1 VHFVIKSC
9 ILVAK
14 EKSITLAFGCWVSE
28 AGFNVLMHL
37 LDFWFGGGSFLNL
50 FLGHVLGS
58 PLFRPRSFS
67 LAPYIFAVASFS
79 SDVFF
84 LSSLCFGVAS
94 IFIESIFSEPLAF
107 WGCLFFI
114 RGLFS

>member
-37 LDFWFGGGSFLNL
+37 LDFWIGGGSCFEVHSWSR
-50 FLGHVLGS
+50 FG
-58 PLFRPRSFS
+58 
-67 LAPYIFAVASFS
+67 VAYFS
-79 SDVFF
+79 SEVLFF
-84 LSSLCFGVAS
+84 LSPCILVFPV
-94 IFIESIFSEPLAF
+94 FLVEVFVFS
-107 WGCLFFI
+107 
-114 RGLFS
+114 